1 MFILLEQN
9 PELNILTD
17 LLWSNKW
24 KQKIAYL
31 PPSSKSSS
39 VIHQGTVSFFI
50 SFLGGRGVLFE
61 VPKESSES

>member
-1 MFILLEQN
+1 
-9 PELNILTD
+9 
-17 LLWSNKW
+17 LWSNKW